1 MKRRWKYCCSAL
13 VWAGVLSL
21 CTLSFAEKGTSV
33 MSKISKAASA
43 AVKAVKQEGHPDVS
57 EQEKLM
63 PCFECH
69 KEATPDIEKEWFNS
83 RHGIA
88 NVKCYQCHGTF
99 ENMAKVPT
107 DDSCYVCHAGA
118 KNHTKPGKTCWECH
132 PAHNFPVKKK

>member
-33 MSKISKAASA
+33 ISKVSQAANA
-43 AVKAVKQEGHPDVS
+43 AIKAVTQETHPEVS

-69 KEATPDIEKEWFNS
+69 KEATPDIEKEWYNS

-99 ENMAKVPT
+99 ENMEKEPS
-107 DDSCYVCHAGA
+107 DDRCYVCHAGA
-118 KNHTKPGKTCWECH
+118 KNHTKPGKACWECH